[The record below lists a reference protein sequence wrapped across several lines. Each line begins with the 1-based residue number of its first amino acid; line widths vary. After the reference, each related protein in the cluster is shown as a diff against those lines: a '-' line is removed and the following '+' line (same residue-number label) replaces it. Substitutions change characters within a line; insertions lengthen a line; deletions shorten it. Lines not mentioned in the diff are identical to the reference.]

1 MPISPLTEAPAL
13 TGEVLSPAQ
22 LTAGDRERMYAL
34 LATHFNNTT
43 RATFEQDLEDKDTV
57 LLLRDV
63 GGQLQGFSTLK
74 RIDLSRDLIAFF
86 SGDTI
91 VHPAFWGESLLFSL
105 WAHTVFSAADR
116 IHAHNP
122 QAEVFWFLICS
133 GYKTFRFLPVFFRT
147 FYPTPEAATPPA
159 VQSLL
164 DTLAITRFGSDYD
177 PATGIIRL
185 AHATPLRPGVAD
197 LTPQRLRDPFI
208 QFFAERNPGH
218 TLGDELACLTP
229 ITRGNLTRAGER
241 MLRSPLA

>member
-1 MPISPLTEAPAL
+1 MPISPLIEAPAL

-34 LATHFNNTT
+34 LANHFTNTI
-43 RATFEQDLEDKDTV
+43 RPTFEQDLAEKDTV
-57 LLLRDV
+57 LLLRDF
-63 GGQLQGFSTLK
+63 GGHLQGFSTLK
-74 RIDLSRDLIAFF
+74 RIDLSRNLIAFF

-91 VHPAFWGESLLFSL
+91 VNPAFWGESLLSRL

-116 IHAHNP
+116 IHADNA

-164 DTLAITRFGSDYD
+164 DTLASTRFGSDYD
-177 PATGIIRL
+177 PVTGIIRL
-185 AHATPLRPGVAD
+185 THATPLRPGLAD
-197 LTPQRLRDPFI
+197 LTPQRLHDPRVRFLPT
-208 QFFAERNPGH
+208 ATPAMR
-218 TLGDELACLTP
+218 LAM
-229 ITRGNLTRAGER
+229 N
-241 MLRSPLA
+241 SPA